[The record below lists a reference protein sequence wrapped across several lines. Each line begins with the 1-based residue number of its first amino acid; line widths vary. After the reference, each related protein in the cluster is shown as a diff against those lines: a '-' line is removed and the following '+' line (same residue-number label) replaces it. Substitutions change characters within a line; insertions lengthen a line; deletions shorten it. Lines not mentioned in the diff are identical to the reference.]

1 MKSVEKQWF
10 VVQTYSGFENNVK
23 ENLERR
29 IGSMNMEDK
38 IFRVLVPTETT
49 QEEVTLKSGEKK
61 IKEKEVKS
69 FPGYVFVEMIMT
81 DDSWYVVRNT
91 PNVTGFLGSTG
102 GGAKPIPLQP
112 DEVTNVLSQMV
123 SSRRKIVTTT
133 NSATSSVSKKAHLR
147 TLKVRLMKS
156 KPRKRSSK
164 LSLTCSAVKQKLNLI
179 SNKFRKLTKPTCHSR
194 ERMVQS
200 EMFDVV
206 LYFGTNST

>member
-1 MKSVEKQWF
+1 MEKQWF

-61 IKEKEVKS
+61 IKEREVKS
-69 FPGYVFVEMIMT
+69 FPGYVFVEMVMT

-102 GGAKPIPLQP
+102 GGAKPIHS
-112 DEVTNVLSQMV
+112 N
-123 SSRRKIVTTT
+123 
-133 NSATSSVSKKAHLR
+133 R
-147 TLKVRLMKS
+147 TK
-156 KPRKRSSK
+156 
-164 LSLTCSAVKQKLNLI
+164 
-179 SNKFRKLTKPTCHSR
+179 
-194 ERMVQS
+194 
-200 EMFDVV
+200 
-206 LYFGTNST
+206 

>member
-1 MKSVEKQWF
+1 MKAVEKQWF

-49 QEEVTLKSGEKK
+49 QEEVTLKNGEKK

-112 DEVTNVLSQMV
+112 DEVTNVLSQMGL
-123 SSRRKIVTTT
+123 IE
-133 NSATSSVSKKAHLR
+133 KKDRYNYELGDLVRVKEGAFENFEG
-147 TLKVRLMKS
+147 TIDEIETEKEKLKVVVDMFGRETKIELDFEQ
-156 KPRKRSSK
+156 
-164 LSLTCSAVKQKLNLI
+164 VQKIN
-179 SNKFRKLTKPTCHSR
+179 
-194 ERMVQS
+194 
-200 EMFDVV
+200 
-206 LYFGTNST
+206 